1 MKEEFLN
8 YWSTIKP
15 LAMECAKHYPMMARI
30 EAKGEC
36 TPEDEEII
44 KSMHDPLAA
53 WNVGLLIGDISKGR
67 PSLDLINSISNVTGT
82 LEEGSTYWENVWD
95 NDFSSQEAQNLCEFG
110 RAVQKLR
117 GLM

>member
-1 MKEEFLN
+1 MKEEFLS
-8 YWSTIKP
+8 YWSSIKP

-36 TPEDEEII
+36 TPEEQEVI
-44 KSMHDPLAA
+44 KTMHDSMAA
-53 WNVGLLIGDISKGR
+53 WWIGLLIEDISKGR
-67 PSLDLINSISNVTGT
+67 PSFNLVMPISNVADT
-82 LEEGSTYWENVWD
+82 LGQTSVYWENVWD
-95 NDFSSQEAQNLCEFG
+95 NDFSSQEAQNLREFG